1 MWYLDSFFL
10 FRVISETAFLLLFFR
25 LQNEWEIDER
35 IPRFNLKEIV
45 VQSSELNSEVR
56 DSEVNNNSN
65 STDVDR
71 VNLPQSDES
80 NSCDCRGLSA
90 IKLDDSEDGSN
101 QEQPSSSTTPVSQEV
116 QLPPVKDEKSP
127 WSLDSK
133 ESLAK
138 KIPGKFYIKF

>member
-1 MWYLDSFFL
+1 M
-10 FRVISETAFLLLFFR
+10 AH
-25 LQNEWEIDER
+25 
-35 IPRFNLKEIV
+35 
-45 VQSSELNSEVR
+45 

-116 QLPPVKDEKSP
+116 QLPVVKNEKSQ
-127 WSLDSK
+127 WSLDRR
-133 ESLAK
+133 ESLSK
-138 KIPGKFYIKF
+138 KIPGMRFFFNF